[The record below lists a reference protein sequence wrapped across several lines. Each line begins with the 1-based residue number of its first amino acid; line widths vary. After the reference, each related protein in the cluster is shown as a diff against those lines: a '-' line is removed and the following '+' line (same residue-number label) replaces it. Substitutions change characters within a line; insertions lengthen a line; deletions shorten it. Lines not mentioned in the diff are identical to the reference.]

1 MVDRQKAPEVCVASN
16 VNSLMHI
23 VHFTLHHEVHL
34 LTLDDLIFFM
44 SRLCR
49 IKVPF
54 LNFPTC
60 PAGQMLGTDFFL
72 LAFLKEGEEK
82 QKLK

>member
-1 MVDRQKAPEVCVASN
+1 MVDRQKAPEVCVGSN

-23 VHFTLHHEVHL
+23 VHFTLYHEVHL

-44 SRLCR
+44 SRLCK

-72 LAFLKEGEEK
+72 LAFLK
-82 QKLK
+82 